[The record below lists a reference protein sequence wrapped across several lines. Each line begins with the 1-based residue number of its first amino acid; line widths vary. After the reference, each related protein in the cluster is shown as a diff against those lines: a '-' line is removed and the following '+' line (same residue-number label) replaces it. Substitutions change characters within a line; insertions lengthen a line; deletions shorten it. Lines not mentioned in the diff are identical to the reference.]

1 MHSIDYGTEKI
12 HYNVHR
18 QNRQDVKISVDL
30 VDGVVVYVSEDVTD
44 DKLSEL
50 VSGKARWISEKLAD
64 LQEVQ
69 TNVQPKEFVSGEKLP
84 YLGRSYRLKLH
95 RAKIDKATIGMKQG
109 KFIATVPDTW
119 PQKRASTL

>member
-50 VSGKARWISEKLAD
+50 VSGKARLISEKLAD

-84 YLGRSYRLKLH
+84 YLGRS
-95 RAKIDKATIGMKQG
+95 
-109 KFIATVPDTW
+109 
-119 PQKRASTL
+119 